1 MKNFTFLLTAAITL
15 AFPLVPAFAENP
27 AQIEF
32 RKDGEHI
39 RTLSLDELRS
49 IVPEVSLKV
58 FEAHEQENRTYRAIP
73 AKALFDKVFG
83 KHWERAQAVVFTSLD
98 GYQPSVPVTKMLIHD
113 GYFAFAS
120 VGATPFALT
129 NKLQNYE
136 VVALSPLY
144 LIWDNIGSKAL
155 LEAGASDMPYQV
167 TRIELKFETPF
178 PNMAPPKNS
187 SARVQQGFSH
197 FRQHCAACH
206 TINGEGGGK
215 APELN
220 YPVSVIEYIRP
231 EYLKRWIM
239 NPQSVRYN
247 TAMPG
252 LATDIRDRG
261 KAADDIITYLE
272 AMSRVKR
279 APAR

>member
-1 MKNFTFLLTAAITL
+1 MAAIHIGAQALKNFTFLLTAAITL

-120 VGATPFALT
+120 VGATPLRPNEQAAELRSRSSQPAL
-129 NKLQNYE
+129 
-136 VVALSPLY
+136 PY
-144 LIWDNIGSKAL
+144 LGQ
-155 LEAGASDMPYQV
+155 Y
-167 TRIELKFETPF
+167 RLKGT
-178 PNMAPPKNS
+178 S
-187 SARVQQGFSH
+187 
-197 FRQHCAACH
+197 
-206 TINGEGGGK
+206 
-215 APELN
+215 
-220 YPVSVIEYIRP
+220 
-231 EYLKRWIM
+231 
-239 NPQSVRYN
+239 
-247 TAMPG
+247 
-252 LATDIRDRG
+252 
-261 KAADDIITYLE
+261 
-272 AMSRVKR
+272 
-279 APAR
+279 